1 MDMKFK
7 RSVAAILA
15 TMTIGG
21 SALLSGCEANKN
33 NTNNNNNT
41 DAEKIAEL
49 EEKVAVMEDLLRK
62 NGSLGYDY
70 DDNSISE
77 VGQIERV
84 NYDFTE
90 DAKRLYQETL
100 DKNSFVLRYQQIVN
114 VNWNE
119 DLALEVIE
127 VMNGVYPTRM
137 QQMSAEDAH
146 AEMTE
151 VLQAASLLI
160 TGNLNPE
167 TKTNDMIDLS
177 SYIVSEKDRVLI
189 HNAMVVARNAMNES
203 IGQPMNGQILDE
215 SEWSRVNKFSNEYK
229 GAVDQLLHYEFGTV
243 NDSDFLE
250 MNAGARWTIA
260 TIFQQVNNTIPQWSY
275 ITRKTSEATPREY
288 DLYYRYFTNDVE
300 KKVYLPRP
308 GVNGT
313 TEYVY
318 TNQNCIDE
326 EVYTEDEMFALAGL
340 STVEEQRYLGIQANP
355 NIHQLGI
362 QTEVDNRVDDAVN
375 ELHRAQKT
383 YSIR

>member
-15 TMTIGG
+15 TMTIGS
-21 SALLSGCEANKN
+21 SALLSGCGNANDKNGVN
-33 NTNNNNNT
+33 NTT
-41 DAEKIAEL
+41 DAERVAEL
-49 EEKVAVMEDLLRK
+49 EEKVAIMEDLLRK

-77 VGQIERV
+77 VGQIERA

-90 DAKRLYQETL
+90 AAKRLYQETI
-100 DKNSFVLRYQQIVN
+100 DKNSFVLRYQQVVN
-114 VNWNE
+114 INWNE

-127 VMNGVYPTRM
+127 VMNGVYPSRM
-137 QQMSAEDAH
+137 QEMSAEDAH

-151 VLQAASLLI
+151 VLQAFSLLI

-167 TKTNDMIDLS
+167 TKYEDMIDLS
-177 SYIVSEKDRVLI
+177 SYVESQKDRVLI
-189 HNAMVVARNAMNES
+189 HNAMAVARNAMDES
-203 IGQPMNGQILDE
+203 VGQPMNGQILDE
-215 SEWSRVNKFSNEYK
+215 TEWSSVNKFSEEYK

-250 MNAGARWTIA
+250 MNAGARWTIV
-260 TIFQQVNNTIPQWSY
+260 TIFQQANNTIPQWSY
-275 ITRKTSEATPREY
+275 ITRYTSEATPREY
-288 DLYYRYFTNDVE
+288 DLYYRYFADDVE

-313 TEYVY
+313 VEYVW
-318 TNQNCIDE
+318 TDENCIE
-326 EVYTEDEMFALAGL
+326 QEVYTLDEMFALAGM
-340 STVEEQRYLGIQANP
+340 SPVEEQRNLGIEPNP

-362 QTEVDNRVDDAVN
+362 QTEVDNRVDDAVA
-375 ELHRAQKT
+375 ELYAAQKT
-383 YSIR
+383 YVIR